1 MRSTLTSPTVCLA
14 ALLSMLLVGCGT
26 NQAVLDQLEQCNR
39 DYRTLAERLAGRPPA
54 EAAEGDGAAGNPVV
68 LEQAGPDVYA
78 RAVETAGFSIMNR
91 TERFIQIDM
100 FGLKVQLFPQ
110 PSSAQLFAGF
120 SSSRAM
126 SPIIINEWNRT
137 KRFSRSYIDR
147 EGDPILESDID
158 LEGGVTEKA
167 IVTWIQT
174 FAISLKAFNGMLL
187 EAANQP
193 SL

>member
-1 MRSTLTSPTVCLA
+1 MPKHLPSLLLTTL
-14 ALLSMLLVGCGT
+14 ALLALPGCGG

-39 DYRTLAERLAGRPPA
+39 DYRTLAERLAARPPVA
-54 EAAEGDGAAGNPVV
+54 EAAPPAAGNSAVIDK
-68 LEQAGPDVYA
+68 AGPEVYA
-78 RAVETAGFSIMNR
+78 RAVEAAGFSIMNR

-110 PSSAQLFAGF
+110 PTSAQLFAGF

-126 SPIIINEWNRT
+126 SPVIINEWNRS

-158 LEGGVTEKA
+158 LEGGVTEQA

-174 FAISLKAFNGMLL
+174 FAISLKAFNGMLV
-187 EAANQP
+187 ETANQP

>member
-1 MRSTLTSPTVCLA
+1 MTKRLTFAVLLLALPCLP
-14 ALLSMLLVGCGT
+14 GCGG

-39 DYRTLAERLAGRPPA
+39 DYRTLAERLAGRPA
-54 EAAEGDGAAGNPVV
+54 VADAAEGPGAVIDKADQEVYVRAIEAAGF
-68 LEQAGPDVYA
+68 G
-78 RAVETAGFSIMNR
+78 IMNR
-91 TERFIQIDM
+91 TERFIQFDM

-110 PSSAQLFAGF
+110 PTSAQLFAGF

-126 SPIIINEWNRT
+126 SPVIINEWNRT

-158 LEGGVTEKA
+158 LEGGITEQA

-174 FAISLKAFNGMLL
+174 FAISLKAFNAMLI
-187 EAANQP
+187 ETANQP

>member
-1 MRSTLTSPTVCLA
+1 MPDRLHLVLLTALA
-14 ALLSMLLVGCGT
+14 SMFVIGCGT
-26 NQAVLDQLEQCNR
+26 NQAVLDQLDQCNR
-39 DYRTLAERLAGRPPA
+39 DYRTLAERLAGRPA
-54 EAAEGDGAAGNPVV
+54 AAEGDGEGQPAAPSTVIDK
-68 LEQAGPDVYA
+68 AGPEIYA
-78 RAVETAGFSIMNR
+78 RAVETAGFAITNR
-91 TERFIQIDM
+91 TDRFIQIDM

-110 PSSAQLFAGF
+110 PTSAQLFAGF
-120 SSSRAM
+120 SSSRSM
-126 SPIIINEWNRT
+126 SPVVINEWNRT

-174 FAISLKAFNGMLL
+174 FAISLRAFNSMLV
-187 EAANQP
+187 ETANQP

>member
-1 MRSTLTSPTVCLA
+1 MRRSPASLAACLA
-14 ALLSMLLVGCGT
+14 AVLCTPLVGCGT
-26 NQAVLDQLEQCNR
+26 NQALLDQVEQCNR
-39 DYRTLAERLAGRPPA
+39 DYRTLAERLAAR
-54 EAAEGDGAAGNPVV
+54 PVV
-68 LEQAGPDVYA
+68 PAVTPAGVDDATVIEKAGPDLYA
-78 RAVETAGFSIMNR
+78 RAVETAGFQVTTR
-91 TERFIQIDM
+91 TASFIQIDM

-110 PSSAQLFAGF
+110 ESSAQLFAGF
-120 SSSRAM
+120 SSRQSM
-126 SPIIINEWNRT
+126 SPVIINEWNRT

-174 FAISLKAFNGMLL
+174 FSISLKAFNGMLL